1 MIIIDTNS
9 LIILV
14 LGLIDPNQKN
24 SHRRTSIYDKKDFY
38 FLIEKIQDLKNLII
52 FPNVWTELDNLLN
65 GFSGKL
71 KNDYINQLRFLSKT
85 STESFMS
92 SNKAFELHS
101 IYDLGL
107 TDSII
112 LKYASTSKCDF
123 VITSDSTLSD
133 HLIANGVLVIDLVKI
148 KNNKILNIE

>member
-9 LIILV
+9 LIVLV
-14 LGLIDPNQKN
+14 LGLINPNLIN
-24 SHRRTSIYDKKDFY
+24 SHRRTSIYDKKDFD
-38 FLIEKIQDLKNLII
+38 FMIEKIQDLKNLII
-52 FPNVWTELDNLLN
+52 FPNVWTELDNLLKD
-65 GFSGKL
+65 FSGKL
-71 KNDYINQLRFLSKT
+71 KNDYINQVRFLSKT

-92 SNKAFELHS
+92 SNLAFELHS

-112 LKYASTSKCDF
+112 LNYASTSKCDF